1 MHFKLFPS
9 LFQNPQK
16 IKFIEQ
22 EPNEQII
29 LFLRQH
35 GITNVPWIFLALLA
49 IFLPFIV
56 IQLDISLGT
65 NFLIN
70 VPNQALIG
78 GLVIYYM
85 LIIAYIIEQ
94 FLFWYFNIYIVTNLH
109 LVDINFNSLLSR
121 DIIELEFRDVESVAT
136 DIRGIFASLFNFGDV
151 SVKTAAEKVPVVFA
165 RVPRP
170 DLVADIIQDLQTKTG

>member
-1 MHFKLFPS
+1 MQFKFFPAFFKS
-9 LFQNPQK
+9 PPK

-22 EPNEQII
+22 EPDEQII

-35 GITNVPWIFLALLA
+35 GITNVPWILLALFA

-109 LVDINFNSLLSR
+109 LVDINFHSLLSR
-121 DIIELEFRDVESVAT
+121 DIIELEFRDVESVST

-151 SVKTAAEKVPVVFA
+151 IVQTAGTSANIQFLKVPKSQDVVT
-165 RVPRP
+165 
-170 DLVADIIQDLQTKTG
+170 IINHFSE